1 MNLIPS
7 SGTSF
12 TRKTKAIFALLV
24 VIPGLLLTYM
34 SVQQFS
40 DRNIFFFAIVCAFV
54 SIAIGFLLIRKSAYG
69 LNDLSE
75 ETRSL
80 ASGSRREPICFN
92 GDQELN
98 DIADNFNHL
107 YRELEKSR
115 RDFKGLTTQ
124 LMVYAR
130 DLDSHQQTIV
140 EEAELRTKLGCYVGK
155 NVVDQLSSDREGLL
169 KNEKRELT
177 ILFSDIRSFTTMA
190 EHMDAEAVL
199 TMLNEYFDVMVE
211 IIFRHNGVLDKFVGD
226 ELMALF
232 GLLQSPNTAAVD
244 ATRAALEMQAAVS
257 DMMQERNE
265 QGKQVFEIGI
275 GINTGEVIVGNV
287 GAKNRMDY
295 TVIGDTVNVAARF
308 EQLAQGHEIVI
319 GEQSWQACQGAF
331 KVRKKGEITVKNRVR
346 PINCYEVLR

>member
-1 MNLIPS
+1 MNLVSS

-24 VIPGLLLTYM
+24 VIPGLLFTYM
-34 SVQQFS
+34 NVQQF
-40 DRNIFFFAIVCAFV
+40 DDLNIFLLSV
-54 SIAIGFLLIRKSAYG
+54 SSALFSIFIGLFLIRKSAYG

-80 ASGSRREPICFN
+80 ASGSKREPISFN

-98 DIADNFNHL
+98 DIADNFNRL
-107 YRELEKSR
+107 YSELEKSR
-115 RDFKGLTTQ
+115 KDFKSLTTQ

-140 EEAELRTKLGCYVGK
+140 EETELRTKLGCYVGK
-155 NVVDQLSSDREGLL
+155 NVVEQLSSNREGLL

-177 ILFSDIRSFTTMA
+177 ILFADIRSFTTMA
-190 EHMDAEAVL
+190 EHMEAEAVL

-232 GLLQSPNTAAVD
+232 GLLPSPNAAAVD
-244 ATRAALEMQAAVS
+244 ATRAAQDMQAAVS
-257 DMMQERNE
+257 DMMQIRNDL
-265 QGKQVFEIGI
+265 GKQIFEVGI

-308 EQLAQGHEIVI
+308 EQLAEGHEIVI
-319 GEQSWQACQGAF
+319 GEQSWKACQGAF
-331 KVRKKGEITVKNRVR
+331 KVRRKGEITVKNRVK
-346 PINCYEVLR
+346 PILCYEVMR